1 MARLAGSTPLIALDA
16 VVLNTETVGDDPAK
30 ARLTEVAALLL
41 VDGQLD
47 ETTRWG
53 RLRERDEAPDPQAE
67 GEVAADAVEND
78 SGSFPNLWPELD
90 ILIADRVVIGHA
102 LEFDLAVL
110 KNECERGGFEWR
122 MPRYLDV
129 SLLAQV
135 LRPNLPDYALEHL
148 ASWLGIEIDR
158 HRSAHGDAVLA
169 GRIFLALLPKLRELG
184 VRTLADAEQ
193 ASRGLTAKKQHDLLG
208 FMSNIDA
215 AVRSLGEKLPRID
228 PYPYRHRVGDVMNP
242 AKFTGRDA
250 TVGLAVRRMQHESVS
265 SLFVAPSGRE
275 DTTFK
280 PQELGIITERDVL
293 RAIADHGTA
302 ALFMPING
310 IVSAPLL
317 TVPADAFVY
326 RAIGR
331 MRRLKLRHL
340 GVVDESGRVCGAVS
354 ARDLSRLRSE
364 DVGGLG
370 DDADE
375 ADDVAALARA
385 WARVPPAAERLLG
398 EGIPAPDIA
407 AVISRELGALTRRA
421 GMLARRR
428 MQADALGPPPSSY
441 ALVVL
446 GSTGRGES
454 LLAPDQSHAILFTA
468 GEPGS
473 DADGWFAG
481 LSDHIAEMLND
492 AGVPYSR
499 GGVMARNAQWRGSIA
514 TWMQRVRD
522 WISLPAGGELASLDA
537 FFDMRAVHGDV
548 TLADTVRA
556 DAFEAVKDHAA
567 FAKRLAQ
574 AALPA
579 QSALGWFGRP
589 RLQSGR
595 IDLEAAALARISAL
609 ARAYAV
615 RDGVMERS
623 TVARFLMA
631 EALEAAPATEINAFA
646 QAYERGIELILRQQL
661 ADIARGTP
669 VSNMI
674 AFKSLPSQDRAA
686 MLSVLRA
693 AGHAE
698 QHIRSF
704 PLTNQSKVI

>member
-1 MARLAGSTPLIALDA
+1 MSRLAGSTPLIALDA
-16 VVLNTETVGDDPAK
+16 VVLDTETVGDDPAK

-47 ETTRWG
+47 ETTSWR
-53 RLRERDEAPDPQAE
+53 RVRERDEAADLSVE
-67 GEVAADAVEND
+67 GEAASDAPVND
-78 SGSFPNLWPELD
+78 APSFPNLWPELD

-122 MPRYLDV
+122 MPRCLDV

-135 LRPNLPDYALEHL
+135 LRPNLSGYALDQL
-148 ASWLGIEIDR
+148 APWLGIEIER

-184 VRTLADAEQ
+184 VRTLVDAEQ
-193 ASRGLTAKKQHDLLG
+193 ACRELTAKNQHNLLG

-215 AVRSLGEKLPRID
+215 AVRSLGERLPRID
-228 PYPYRHRVGDVMNP
+228 TYPYRHRVGEVMSP

-293 RAIADHGTA
+293 RAIAEHGTA
-302 ALFMPING
+302 ALFMPINS

-331 MRRLKLRHL
+331 MRRLKVRHL

-354 ARDLSRLRSE
+354 ARDLSRQRS
-364 DVGGLG
+364 DDIGGLG

-375 ADDVAALARA
+375 ADDVAALGRA
-385 WARVPPAAERLLG
+385 WARMPPVAERLLG
-398 EGIPAPDIA
+398 EGLSGFDIA
-407 AVISRELGALTRRA
+407 TVISRELGALTRRA

-446 GSTGRGES
+446 GAAGRGES
-454 LLAPDQSHAILFTA
+454 LLAPDQSHAILFNA

-473 DADGWFAG
+473 DADGWFSV
-481 LSDHIAEMLND
+481 LSDHIAELLND

-499 GGVMARNAQWRGSIA
+499 NGVMARNPQWRGSIA

-522 WISLPAGGELASLDA
+522 WTALPGGDDLRSLDA

-556 DAFEAVKDHAA
+556 DAFEAVKGQSG
-567 FAKRLAQ
+567 FAKRLGH

-609 ARAYAV
+609 ARAYAL
-615 RDGVMERS
+615 RDGMMERS
-623 TVARFLMA
+623 TVDRLLMM
-631 EALEAAPATEINAFA
+631 EALEAAPASDTNTFV

-661 ADIARGTP
+661 ADITQGRRP
-669 VSNMI
+669 SNMVT
-674 AFKSLPSQDRAA
+674 FKNLRQLDRADMIA
-686 MLSVLRA
+686 VLRA
-693 AGHAE
+693 ATRAE
-698 QHIRSF
+698 QRIRTFS
-704 PLTNQSKVI
+704 TDG